1 MNNVLSK
8 AWPTSSVRILNRTK
22 TIITLAATLFIIHY
36 SLFPALASAVC
47 PICTIAVVGGLGLSR
62 YLGIDDSITGI
73 WIGGLMISLSFWL
86 TEWLYKR
93 YKKMEK
99 YNKNVVIITSI
110 LFWYGFTFIPLEW
123 TNILG
128 HPFNTILGVDKLIFG
143 SIVGS
148 TVFLFSILAD
158 KKVRQMKGKQLFV
171 YQKVV
176 FPMLGLTFVSLLVYF
191 WGGLLY

>member
-1 MNNVLSK
+1 MKFNQRISVKQLHGIFFLVIGFGFLYSVYNLSENHKVL
-8 AWPTSSVRILNRTK
+8 
-22 TIITLAATLFIIHY
+22 LFII
-36 SLFPALASAVC
+36 
-47 PICTIAVVGGLGLSR
+47 
-62 YLGIDDSITGI
+62 
-73 WIGGLMISLSFWL
+73 
-86 TEWLYKR
+86 
-93 YKKMEK
+93 
-99 YNKNVVIITSI
+99 SI
-110 LFWYGFTFIPLEW
+110 LFWYGFTFIPLKY

-128 HPFNTILGVDKLIFG
+128 HPFNTILGIDKLIFG

-158 KKVRQMKGKQLFV
+158 KKVRQMKGKQLFI